1 MPLIKSAIKAMRKD
15 RKKTARNRL
24 QKDKMHDSIK
34 AVEKL
39 SKAKDSAEKLV
50 AAVKAA
56 YKTIDKA
63 AKKNLLHKK
72 TAARRKSK
80 VAKLAKSAAKKS

>member
-39 SKAKDSAEKLV
+39 SKAKDSVEKLV

>member
-39 SKAKDSAEKLV
+39 SKAKDGAEKLV

>member
-1 MPLIKSAIKAMRKD
+1 MPLLKSAINEMRKD

-24 QKDKMHDSIK
+24 RKEKMHDSIK

-39 SKAKDSAEKLV
+39 TKTEGSAEKMPEV
-50 AAVKAA
+50 IKAA
-56 YKTIDKA
+56 YKAIDKA
-63 AKKNLLHKK
+63 AKRKLLHPK

-80 VAKLAKSAAKKS
+80 VAKLAKASTKKS

>member
-15 RKKTARNRL
+15 RKKTARNRV

-34 AVEKL
+34 TVEKL
-39 SKAKDSAEKLV
+39 SKAKESAEKLV
-50 AAVKAA
+50 EAVKAA

-80 VAKLAKSAAKKS
+80 VAKMAKSVAKKS